1 MDTIV
6 RLKSIDQWY
15 QVVVEFENGEK
26 KEKVYHVLERFY
38 KNKDWKFIK
47 FNLWVSSICEHG
59 SIDWKNKFRTI
70 ILCLYYLDSDLFVC
84 LFS

>member
-47 FNLWVSSICEHG
+47 FNL
-59 SIDWKNKFRTI
+59 
-70 ILCLYYLDSDLFVC
+70 
-84 LFS
+84 